1 MRRAAIS
8 SAPKPSSRS
17 AASQRYRRS
26 RTATPKRASSS
37 RTSTQAIA
45 SVHWSSCR
53 ARPTSSPAT
62 RSSRIWRGRSRCRSP
77 LWTRRTSRSSSARPT
92 SATRRRRWAS
102 WSRRLRRRLE
112 RTSGCGASSDSSS
125 ANRTAKRP
133 TNMPPMA
140 IQTKPKY
147 HRVLLKLSGE
157 ALLGGR
163 QYGISPEYTR
173 YVAEEIKKIQALGV
187 QVAVVIGGGNIMRG
201 AAVAEHGIEE
211 ATAHYM
217 GMLAMVIN
225 ALALQSQLESVGAQ
239 VRVQSAI
246 TIAEVAEPY
255 IRRRAIHHLEKG
267 YIVIFAAG
275 TGNPFFTSD
284 TAAALRAAEID
295 ADVIRMGKNA
305 VDGVYDADPRR
316 VQGAKKY
323 DDIRYRDLLEKRLG
337 VMDATAAALA
347 EERDIPIIVFDI
359 SQPDAMVR
367 AAKGE
372 QIGTLV
378 HSR

>member
-1 MRRAAIS
+1 
-8 SAPKPSSRS
+8 
-17 AASQRYRRS
+17 
-26 RTATPKRASSS
+26 
-37 RTSTQAIA
+37 
-45 SVHWSSCR
+45 
-53 ARPTSSPAT
+53 
-62 RSSRIWRGRSRCRSP
+62 
-77 LWTRRTSRSSSARPT
+77 
-92 SATRRRRWAS
+92 
-102 WSRRLRRRLE
+102 
-112 RTSGCGASSDSSS
+112 
-125 ANRTAKRP
+125 
-133 TNMPPMA
+133 MA
-140 IQTKPKY
+140 VQTKAKY
-147 HRVLLKLSGE
+147 ARVLLKLSGE
-157 ALLGGR
+157 ALLGDR
-163 QYGISPEYTR
+163 KFGISPEYTH
-173 YVAEEIKKIQALGV
+173 YLALEIKKIHDLGV

-225 ALALQSQLESVGAQ
+225 ALALQSQLEAVG
-239 VRVQSAI
+239 VPTRVQSAI

-267 YIVIFAAG
+267 HLVIFAAG

-295 ADVIRMGKNA
+295 ADVILMGKNA

-323 DDIRYRDLLEKRLG
+323 TDIRYRDLLEKRLG

-372 QIGTLV
+372 PVGTLV